1 MHEKKNVI
9 IIIKTFSFLGKDVQE
24 RRLNHFRNEIVAVS
38 TKKKKK
44 KLADSRKIL
53 RLFFL
58 ELAIGFNYQMNN
70 DFLK

>member
-1 MHEKKNVI
+1 MHEKKCYNNHQNFQLSW
-9 IIIKTFSFLGKDVQE
+9 KGCARATSKSFSK
-24 RRLNHFRNEIVAVS
+24 RNSSGEH
-38 TKKKKK
+38 KKKK